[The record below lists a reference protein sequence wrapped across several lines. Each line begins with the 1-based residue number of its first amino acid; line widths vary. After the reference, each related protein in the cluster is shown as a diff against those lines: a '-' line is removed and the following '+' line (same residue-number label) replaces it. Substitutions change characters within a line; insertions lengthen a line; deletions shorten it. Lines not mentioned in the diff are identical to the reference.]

1 MAETEDVWKAGA
13 QNFMRI
19 EHTSQKRVLHPRL
32 AKLINDHAPASMLDF
47 GCGDGRILELLHPG
61 IDIAVYDTSPAMID
75 MVTDRMGDRLK
86 GIYSASEEI
95 PRAAFDLVLMTMV
108 VICLR
113 DRKELDDA
121 FALISEVLA
130 PGGTALVATSH
141 PCFRQYEFSN
151 FHTSFGRGQHLD
163 YLAQGLPF
171 QVTLEDSPEQTIT
184 FTDHHWSFSETL
196 NSIIRS
202 GMIITEV
209 IETPDDLDHPRAHK
223 GLPAFLIIQA
233 TKP

>member
-1 MAETEDVWKAGA
+1 M
-13 QNFMRI
+13 
-19 EHTSQKRVLHPRL
+19 
-32 AKLINDHAPASMLDF
+32 
-47 GCGDGRILELLHPG
+47 
-61 IDIAVYDTSPAMID
+61 
-75 MVTDRMGDRLK
+75 
-86 GIYSASEEI
+86 
-95 PRAAFDLVLMTMV
+95 
-108 VICLR
+108 
-113 DRKELDDA
+113 
-121 FALISEVLA
+121 
-130 PGGTALVATSH
+130 ATSH